1 MADYD
6 VVVIGGGIAGL
17 AVGGLLAKDGRKTL
31 VLEQHERIGG
41 FCSTFE
47 HKGYRFDV
55 GTSIIEMEQ
64 IIDQFFKRMGTSLAK
79 EVNLIPIDPV
89 YTYILKDGTQ
99 IKYPAASRAV
109 ADEFRKLS
117 PADAEG
123 WLRYCEDMGDFFS
136 AVIPAY
142 FYSPMLG
149 LGDMLG
155 MFKKEPKLMKYR
167 SLFSSSYQ
175 MVMDNY
181 FKHPAVR
188 EMLSF
193 QGTFMGMP
201 PTLVPGVFSILPWNE
216 HNDFYYSKGGL
227 IAVPE
232 AILRVSKKAGMEFRT
247 GALVKKIIVKNK
259 RACGV
264 VLSDQTT
271 ITADIVV
278 SDISAKTLYTD
289 LIGLENLGP
298 IVRRGVRSL
307 KNSPSALMFFLGLDT
322 APPLKSHHTILTATP
337 EEFDLF
343 FHQMIVEK
351 RLPDRQVGLI
361 SWKTH
366 SDPGMAP
373 KGHHTIVMTL
383 FGPYHLAG
391 TDWDTL
397 KRSLT
402 EQYVDYFTRKYLP
415 GMKDHVTVAMLGT
428 PRDFE
433 RDLLAPEGGI
443 YQLANDM
450 GHSGVFRP
458 SAKSK
463 SIEGLYLVGASTHPG
478 GGLPTVICSS
488 VIAAELIN
496 KYEQNR

>member
-6 VVVIGGGIAGL
+6 VIVIGGGVAGL

-31 VLEQHERIGG
+31 VLEQNERIGG

-47 HKGYRFDV
+47 HDGYRFDV
-55 GTSIIEMEQ
+55 GTSIIEMEHV
-64 IIDQFFKRMGTSLAK
+64 IDQFFKRMGTSLAK
-79 EVNLIPIDPV
+79 EVDLIPIDPV
-89 YTYILKDGTQ
+89 YTYILSDGTELR
-99 IKYPAASRAV
+99 YPAASKAV
-109 ADEFRKLS
+109 AEEFKKLS
-117 PADAEG
+117 PEDARN
-123 WLRYCEDMGDFFS
+123 WLTYAEDMKEFFS
-136 AVIPAY
+136 GVIPAY
-142 FYSPMLG
+142 FYSPMLTF
-149 LGDMLG
+149 GDMLG
-155 MFKKEPKLMKYR
+155 MFTKYPQLLKYR

-175 MVMDNY
+175 MVMDKY
-181 FKHPAVR
+181 FKHPSIR
-188 EMLSF
+188 EALCF

-227 IAVPE
+227 IAIPE
-232 AILRVSKKAGMEFRT
+232 AILRVSKKAGMEFRNKT
-247 GALVKKIIVKNK
+247 LVEKIIVKNK

-264 VLSDQTT
+264 ILADKTA
-271 ITADIVV
+271 ITADVVV
-278 SDISAKTLYTD
+278 SDISARTLYTD
-289 LIGLENLGP
+289 LIGLEHLGP
-298 IVRRGVRSL
+298 LARRGVKSL
-307 KNSPSALMFFLGLDT
+307 KNSPSALMFFLGLDA

-343 FHQMIVEK
+343 YDQMNVEK
-351 RLPDRQVGLI
+351 RLPDRQAGLI

-373 KGHHTIVMTL
+373 KGHHTVVMTL

-391 TDWDTL
+391 TDWDTI
-397 KRSLT
+397 KKPLT
-402 EQYVDYFTRKYLP
+402 EQYVDYFTRTYLP
-415 GMKDHVTVAMLGT
+415 GMKDHVQVAMLGT

-443 YQLANDM
+443 YQLAQDM

-458 SAKSK
+458 STKSK

-478 GGLPTVICSS
+478 GGVPTVICSAL
-488 VIAAELIN
+488 IGAELIK
-496 KYEQNR
+496 KYEQNK

>member
-1 MADYD
+1 
-6 VVVIGGGIAGL
+6 
-17 AVGGLLAKDGRKTL
+17 
-31 VLEQHERIGG
+31 
-41 FCSTFE
+41 
-47 HKGYRFDV
+47 
-55 GTSIIEMEQ
+55 
-64 IIDQFFKRMGTSLAK
+64 
-79 EVNLIPIDPV
+79 VN
-89 YTYILKDGTQ
+89 
-99 IKYPAASRAV
+99 YPAPNKAV
-109 ADEFRKLS
+109 FEEFKKLS
-117 PADAEG
+117 PKDAEN
-123 WLRYCEDMGDFFS
+123 WLRYVRDMEDFFS
-136 AVIPAY
+136 GVIPAY
-142 FYSPMLG
+142 FYSPMLT
-149 LGDMLG
+149 LGDMFG
-155 MFKKEPKLMKYR
+155 MFTKQPKLLKYR

-175 MVMDNY
+175 MVMDSY
-181 FKHPAVR
+181 FKNPVIR
-188 EMLSF
+188 EMLCF

-227 IAVPE
+227 IAVAE
-232 AILRVSKKAGMEFRT
+232 AMLRVSKKAGMEFRT
-247 GALVKKIIVKNK
+247 KTRVNKVIVRNK

-264 VLSDQTT
+264 VLADG
-271 ITADIVV
+271 TAMTANVII

-289 LIGLENLGP
+289 LIGLEHLGP
-298 IVRRGVRSL
+298 VARRGVKSL

-322 APPLKSHHTILTATP
+322 APPLKSHHTVLTATP

-343 FHQMIVEK
+343 FDQMIVEK

-373 KGHHTIVMTL
+373 TGHHTVVMTL

-391 TDWDTL
+391 TDWD
-397 KRSLT
+397 KIKEQLT

-428 PRDFE
+428 PKDFE

-443 YQLANDM
+443 YQLAQDM
-450 GHSGVFRP
+450 GHAGVFRP

-463 SIEGLYLVGASTHPG
+463 GIEGLYLVGASTHPG

-488 VIAAELIN
+488 MIAAGLID
-496 KYEQNR
+496 KYEQK